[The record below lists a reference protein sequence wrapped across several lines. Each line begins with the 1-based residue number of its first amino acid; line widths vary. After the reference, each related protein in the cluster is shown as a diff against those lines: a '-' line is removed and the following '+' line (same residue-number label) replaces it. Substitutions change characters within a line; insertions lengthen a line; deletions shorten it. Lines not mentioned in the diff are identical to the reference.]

1 MYCITLNEE
10 EIFEQGLEDWRRT
23 HFSSQISSSD
33 LNHVVTIM
41 GWISSKRDHGNVLFL
56 QLRDQFGD
64 TQIVAKK
71 KKETE
76 NKIFETLKILKE
88 HSSIAIRGKVVDQK
102 KTTNSFEV
110 VPQEIKV
117 LSVSSKSAPFLTQA
131 ISSIGIDTRLE
142 LRALDLRRNYLQN
155 VFKIR
160 FTILNSIRQFLSER
174 HFIEVNT
181 PKMIATATE
190 GGAALFPIFYYDRE
204 AFLAQSPQLYKEQL
218 TMAFENVFE
227 IAPIFR
233 AEPSRTNRHLS
244 EAISVDV
251 EMAFVDYSDIMKL
264 IDELILYTVTKLREK
279 NYNELENMGV
289 QLPEIS
295 IPFPRYTYSELVD
308 KLQKSHKYIRWGDD
322 ISPKILKDIVVDN
335 FYFITDWPMAAKPFY
350 VKPKSPSMQDFST
363 YDYSSTDANNTDS
376 IGNSG
381 ENSGDNVGDGSG
393 GDISE
398 KKRILSESFDLMY
411 GSLEISSGSTR
422 LSNKNHLLESMKN
435 KGLNSSAFDY
445 HLRVFDYGVPPHAG
459 FGLGL
464 ERLIMALLKLENI
477 RDATFYPRDIDRLTP

>member
-1 MYCITLNEE
+1 VYCITLIEE
-10 EIFEQGLEDWRRT
+10 EIIEQGLDDWRRT
-23 HFSSQISSSD
+23 HYSSQISSSD
-33 LNHVVTIM
+33 LNRIITVM

-64 TQIVAKK
+64 TQIVTKK
-71 KKETE
+71 KKDNE
-76 NKIFETLKILKE
+76 NRIFETLKVLKE

-102 KTTNSFEV
+102 KTANSFEV
-110 VPQEIKV
+110 IPEEIRV
-117 LSVSSKSAPFLTQA
+117 LSISSKAAPFLTQA

-160 FTILNSIRQFLSER
+160 FTILNSIRQFLSDR

-244 EAISVDV
+244 EAISIDV
-251 EMAFVDYSDIMKL
+251 EKAFVDYSDIMKL
-264 IDELILYTVTKLREK
+264 IDELIFYIVTKVKEQ
-279 NYNELENMGV
+279 NYNELKSMDI

-308 KLQKSHKYIRWGDD
+308 KLQESHKYIRWGDD

-350 VKPKSPSMQDFST
+350 VKPKSTSKAAPSMVYPSIAKST
-363 YDYSSTDANNTDS
+363 PNSA
-376 IGNSG
+376 GNPA
-381 ENSGDNVGDGSG
+381 ENSGGGGVNSEDGADNYG
-393 GDISE
+393 
-398 KKRILSESFDLMY
+398 KKKTLSESFDLMF
-411 GSLEISSGSTR
+411 GPLEISSGSTR
-422 LSNKNHLLESMKN
+422 LSNKTHLLENMKN